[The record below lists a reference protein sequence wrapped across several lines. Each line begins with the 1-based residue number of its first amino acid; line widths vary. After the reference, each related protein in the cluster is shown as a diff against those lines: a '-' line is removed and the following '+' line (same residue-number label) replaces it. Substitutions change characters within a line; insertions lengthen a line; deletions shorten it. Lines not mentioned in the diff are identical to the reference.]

1 MKLSEAEILGFQEV
15 MTFNGIKLSFEE
27 SQQQAQTLTKL
38 LELIMK
44 YED

>member
-15 MTFNGIKLSFEE
+15 MSSNDIALSLEA
-27 SQQQAQTLTKL
+27 SQQQAQALTKL
-38 LELIMK
+38 FEIIMK